1 MERLLIMELPP
12 QKFEE
17 VMLQSISR
25 KYVNKHSEV
34 LVTQLEVYVDNFFA
48 MSNDI
53 QHIHLEKLSRAMLHE
68 IHVIFPKPEVTSHNG
83 FEPVA

>member
-1 MERLLIMELPP
+1 
-12 QKFEE
+12 
-17 VMLQSISR
+17 MLQR
-25 KYVNKHSEV
+25 TARTDLNKHSV
-34 LVTQLEVYVDNFFA
+34 GLMTLLEVYVDDFIF

-53 QHIHLEKLSRAMLHE
+53 RHSHLKKLSRAMLHE